1 MIVQIYEV
9 GSPAEAT
16 ELAAAGVDHVG
27 VLVGPGEFPR
37 ELGPGRALEIFD
49 AVPRPAKRVAL
60 SLSHDLDAVSS
71 IVRATAPDI
80 LHLGTTLEL
89 LPTDGVVEL
98 KRRFPGLSI
107 MRTIPVVAETS
118 VDAARDHDG
127 IADWLL
133 LDTQEPGAAVI
144 GATGKTHDWSLS
156 RRIVEQVGV
165 RVVLAGGLGPD
176 NVAEAIRRVRPAGV
190 DSKTRTDRADGTGK
204 DLDRVRELV
213 RESRE
218 SLSDPT

>member
-1 MIVQIYEV
+1 MIVQIYEI

-37 ELGPGRALEIFD
+37 ELSPEQALEIFD
-49 AVPRPAKRVAL
+49 AVQLPAKRVAL

-71 IVRATAPDI
+71 IVEATTPDI

-118 VDAARDHDG
+118 VDAAREYDG
-127 IADWLL
+127 VADWLL

-144 GATGKTHDWSLS
+144 GATGKIHDWDLS
-156 RRIVEQVGV
+156 RRIVETVGV
-165 RVVLAGGLGPD
+165 QVVLAGGLGPD
-176 NVAEAIRRVRPAGV
+176 NVAEAIRRVRPTGV
-190 DSKTRTDRADGTGK
+190 DSKTRTDRADGNGK
-204 DLDRVRELV
+204 DLDKVRELV

-218 SLSDPT
+218 SL